1 MSQPSVAAP
10 LVSFGSYQL
19 DLKTGELHRNGTRLH
34 LQPQPARVLG
44 LLVSRAGELVT
55 REEIQE
61 EIWGSEVFVDFEK
74 NLNFAVK
81 QIREALHDDP
91 EKPTYIETLPKRGYR
106 FIAPV
111 QGFVSHYRILEK
123 LGGGGMGVVFRAEDV
138 RLRRHVALKFLPE
151 ELAEDRHALHR
162 FQREARALSALNHP
176 NICTV
181 YEFDQHQGR
190 QFMVMELLE
199 GQTLKERIAGR
210 PLPVEQVLRLAA
222 EIADAL
228 EAAHRKGIIHRDV
241 KPANTFVTEKGHAK
255 VLDFG
260 LAKVVRAGAA
270 SSTSAVPTS
279 DSLMTSPGAAV
290 GTAPYMS
297 PEQARGLDL
306 DARSDIF
313 SFGAMLYEMAT
324 GRQAFAGATAAVVHD
339 AILNRTPPPASSV
352 NPELPAALDAVI
364 ARCLEKDPA
373 RRYQSAAEVR
383 AALEMAQAGAGHAPA
398 PVDPARRRARRL
410 RLALVTAVAV
420 VVVAAAAAVAW
431 RTYFA
436 PPILAETDVI
446 LLANFV
452 NKTGDS
458 EFDQILDRAIDLGLS
473 ESPRLSLFRGSGATL
488 EMMRRKRN
496 DPITRDVGIEICRR
510 QGLKA
515 LIVPEIATI
524 GSQYLITLEATD
536 ARKDQSIARTQ
547 ARALGKDKVLDAL
560 STASTK
566 LRAIL
571 GEQLSSIEKHNTG
584 LSQATTAS
592 WEALQAYRAGMQIL
606 GTAKS
611 DDSIPYFQRAIELDP
626 AFASAYRSLSSA
638 YRNRGDGENEQLH
651 IAKAF
656 EFREERLTRFE
667 SLRITST
674 YHLVVT
680 QDLERAT
687 AALELFKQEYPR
699 SAIPL
704 FLLTDVY
711 DTLGRSEEAWQAADT
726 AVSVTASLYGA
737 TTLTALGNQG
747 IGRVRTARFKEAVQI
762 FEEIARRSNGQLTS
776 LSRRN
781 RFRAAFW
788 LKEFETVSQLARDF
802 PNDLHLLSERI
813 GVAAYWGKVR
823 EVRRLSNHLAELY
836 LADNQ
841 KDSLAATAAYMAWRE
856 AQWGNHQEA
865 RNLCRKAL
873 EQRPNYHDVLGTC
886 AWTFAQIDDAAPAEA
901 LILKYG
907 STRPEDTLAQKVA
920 IPLVRSMIARS
931 RGNGA
936 KAVELL
942 APVKQQLENGK
953 PSVVYNRGLANL
965 AAGDWIEATAAFQ
978 KIIDHPG
985 WTDSEHFY
993 PLAYLGLARSYA
1005 RQNNLSSARASYEA
1019 FFTIWKNADPDI
1031 PILIAAKKEYARLF
1045 RQQASAQIVGEA
1057 SEPQPETGGTLVVG
1071 ELENHTGDAQFDGT
1085 LKTAL
1090 LAKLEETPFL
1100 SVVPEQAVMET
1111 LKMMGLNAED
1121 RLTEAVARE
1130 VCQRRNAKGLV
1141 SSEIALLGNRYLL
1154 TLNATACADG
1164 RAMARVM
1171 EQAAGKDAVLD
1182 ALHRAATTLRSKL
1195 GESRASLQK
1204 YDVPLEQATT
1214 SSLEALKAYSAGL
1227 RVRVQTG
1234 SNQSQLPFYNR
1245 ALELDPNFAS
1255 AHRALTAVYM
1265 NLGDRIKGLEH
1276 ARRALEL
1283 SKNSTEIER
1292 RRIIVAYHGA
1302 TGNLRKFADESRVWV
1317 AAYPQ
1322 DAGGWT
1328 SVAVSNRV
1336 LGRFDQ
1342 MLAADLQAT
1351 RLEPENTF
1359 YSQNLQMSY
1368 AMMNRFAES
1377 KSVFQAALA
1386 KGRDSAYL
1394 RLWRYRVAFAEG
1406 DRAAMEEH
1414 IRVARANAK
1423 GAGDES
1429 QLRGA
1434 DELERDAAYFEGK
1447 LKSGRVIDNQASG
1460 FRRMYLAH
1468 FLHRAGYAEEA
1479 LLLARAGLAAAP
1491 RGRNVLFGAA
1501 LMEAAAGDPPQAERI
1516 AGDLSKEYPLDTVV
1530 QEVWLPA
1537 IRAELAMRQ
1546 GNPAQAVEALR
1557 PASALEPHY
1566 WEAIYRRG
1574 AAYLALRDGGRAAAE
1589 FRKILNN
1596 RGVAIT
1602 NYLFPF
1608 SQIGLARA
1616 FALQGNPEKSRK
1628 AYEDFFT
1635 TWKDADQDIPILI
1648 EAKKEYADLLKG
1660 AAAAGKSM

>member
-1 MSQPSVAAP
+1 LSQPSVAAP

-410 RLALVTAVAV
+410 RFALATGVAVLALVTAGGF
-420 VVVAAAAAVAW
+420 AW

-446 LLANFV
+446 LVADFV
-452 NKTGDS
+452 NKTGDAD
-458 EFDQILDRAIDLGLS
+458 FDGTLKTA
-473 ESPRLSLFRGSGATL
+473 L
-488 EMMRRKRN
+488 EMQLAQSPFLYLQPGDRVQQTLRLMKR
-496 DPITRDVGIEICRR
+496 PPEERIVGEVAREVCRR
-510 QGLKA
+510 QNIKA
-515 LIVPEIATI
+515 LLAGEIARL
-524 GSQYLITLEATD
+524 GSHFVITLD
-536 ARKDQSIARTQ
+536 AVNCTTGDSLAKDQFETASKEEVLI
-547 ARALGKDKVLDAL
+547 ALGK
-560 STASTK
+560 SAS
-566 LRAIL
+566 RMRRRL
-571 GEQLSSIEKHNTG
+571 GESLASMQKFNKPFEEV
-584 LSQATTAS
+584 TTTS
-592 WEALQAYRAGMQIL
+592 FEALRQYTLGEEQRMAGRNRE
-606 GTAKS
+606 
-611 DDSIPYFQRAIELDP
+611 SIPYFERAIELDP
-626 AFASAYRSLSSA
+626 GFAQAYMQLGTSYGYEEEEKLREAYTKAFHL
-638 YRNRGDGENEQLH
+638 RNRASEREQLFISGSYNYLVIGDLEKARETFERYIRTYPRDQIPQNRLGGVLNWLGDCEKGAEQFREALNIDPNSAQTYWNLAVTYRCLNRFEDVKGILEQQIARGLGNMNAH
-651 IAKAF
+651 TGLYAIAFLQGDTASMQRHAEWAKAKPD
-656 EFREERLTRFE
+656 EHNMLYVQAEAAAYLGKRKESEELNRRAVE
-667 SLRITST
+667 MARQRGRIGPAANYLS
-674 YHLVVT
+674 
-680 QDLERAT
+680 A
-687 AALELFKQEYPR
+687 AALNESRFGDCSLALQQIETALQSHRR
-699 SAIPL
+699 SA
-704 FLLTDVY
+704 
-711 DTLGRSEEAWQAADT
+711 EA
-726 AVSVTASLYGA
+726 
-737 TTLTALGNQG
+737 N
-747 IGRVRTARFKEAVQI
+747 
-762 FEEIARRSNGQLTS
+762 
-776 LSRRN
+776 
-781 RFRAAFW
+781 AAFVFA
-788 LKEFETVSQLARDF
+788 LCGHGARA
-802 PNDLHLLSERI
+802 R
-813 GVAAYWGKVR
+813 A
-823 EVRRLSNHLAELY
+823 LAEEFVKRFP
-836 LADNQ
+836 Q
-841 KDSLAATAAYMAWRE
+841 
-856 AQWGNHQEA
+856 
-865 RNLCRKAL
+865 
-873 EQRPNYHDVLGTC
+873 GTFVNNV
-886 AWTFAQIDDAAPAEA
+886 T
-901 LILKYG
+901 
-907 STRPEDTLAQKVA
+907 TPEIRA
-920 IPLVRSMIARS
+920 IVETS
-931 RGNGA
+931 RGNPA
-936 KAVELL
+936 QAIELL
-942 APVKQQLENGK
+942 RSAEPFEK
-953 PSVVYNRGLANL
+953 PWIGPPYARGVAHL
-965 AAGDWIEATAAFQ
+965 AAKSGKEAAAEFER
-978 KIIDHPG
+978 I
-985 WTDSEHFY
+985 
-993 PLAYLGLARSYA
+993 LARHRLQAIGAPFAITHPLSHLQLGRAYVLAGERQKA
-1005 RQNNLSSARASYEA
+1005 RKAYDD
-1019 FFTIWKNADPDI
+1019 FFTTWKDADPDI
-1031 PILIAAKKEYARLF
+1031 PILIEAKKEYAKLF
-1045 RQQASAQIVGEA
+1045 PQQVAALVNAGGNGSQTEA
-1057 SEPQPETGGTLVVG
+1057 GSTLLVG
-1071 ELENHTGDAQFDGT
+1071 ELENRTGDPQFDGT

-1616 FALQGNPEKSRK
+1616 FVLQGNPEKSRK